1 MRVPQPVVLVCV
13 VEWPLPV
20 EEWVVRHKF
29 PDIDEDVEVR
39 CYIFRYSG
47 LCIGLGCRE
56 DVDIRAI
63 LAQLKIEFAIVHRIA
78 LQQGEPVFFREFH
91 CRSEEHTSELQS
103 LMRISYA
110 VFCLKKQKTQNKNTH
125 VNKLK

>member
-1 MRVPQPVVLVCV
+1 MSGSELPSKVRIYGRVLKPVVLACV

-20 EEWVVRHKF
+20 EERVVRHKL

-63 LAQLKIEFAIVHRIA
+63 LAQLKIELAIVHRIA
-78 LQQGEPVFFREFH
+78 IQQGEPVFFREFH
-91 CRSEEHTSELQS
+91 CSRLVDIGTEERRVGKEW
-103 LMRISYA
+103 
-110 VFCLKKQKTQNKNTH
+110 VGK
-125 VNKLK
+125 

>member
-1 MRVPQPVVLVCV
+1 MSGSELPSKVRIYGRVLKPVVLACV

-20 EEWVVRHKF
+20 EERVVRHKL

-63 LAQLKIEFAIVHRIA
+63 L
-78 LQQGEPVFFREFH
+78 
-91 CRSEEHTSELQS
+91 RSEERRVGKECVSTCRSRWSPYH
-103 LMRISYA
+103 
-110 VFCLKKQKTQNKNTH
+110 
-125 VNKLK
+125 